1 MAYPTSPQSQAEAR
15 SLRLPVLAN
24 GSHTAHFYSS
34 DPQLVAEVG
43 PRLFKAIAAGG
54 SAVIIADGTH
64 RKALCDFLEARGVD
78 LNRVTNQ
85 GRWLALDASRALAEF
100 MVGAAPDPARFAAL
114 VGGILDRL
122 ATAAALYGKENS
134 PIAAYGEMVAVLW
147 EKGNSAAA
155 LRLEQLWND
164 LALNRAFHLSC
175 GWPLEFF
182 SRAADGRSVAEICS
196 EHTHVSPTLGYNN
209 MSDDERH
216 SGGFLWQLKA
226 HKVLQNASQIT
237 RQTLGFY
244 RDASAPVRISIHE
257 AIDEVLAIYEYRLRL
272 QDMEVRTNIRPGL
285 EILWPPGECKHV
297 LSNLIA
303 NAIDASAP
311 GAEIYLS
318 ARASRHPI
326 SGASGVRLFVGDQ
339 GIGIP
344 ASVCNRVFSPFF
356 DGRKDINI
364 GLGLWTVKELLDKR
378 GGTIRCRSRVGT
390 PSGTLMTAFLPT
402 ECTTRQKP
410 AIT

>member
-1 MAYPTSPQSQAEAR
+1 MANPTAPQSHADPR
-15 SLRLPVLAN
+15 SLRLPASAE

-34 DPQLVAEVG
+34 DPQLIAEVG
-43 PRLFKAIAAGG
+43 LRLFRAIAAGG
-54 SAVIIADGTH
+54 SAVVIADGAH
-64 RKALCDFLEARGVD
+64 RKGLCDFLELRGID
-78 LNRVTNQ
+78 LHRVTNQ
-85 GRWLALDASRALAEF
+85 GRWLALDASKALAEF
-100 MVGAAPDPARFAAL
+100 MVGDVPDAARFRSL
-114 VGGILDRL
+114 LGGVLDRL
-122 ATAAALYGKENS
+122 AAAAARYGKENS

-164 LALNRAFHLSC
+164 LARNRVFHLSC
-175 GWPLEFF
+175 GWPLGFF
-182 SRAADGRSVAEICS
+182 SRAADGQSVAEICS

-209 MSDDERH
+209 MSADERQ

-226 HKVLQNASQIT
+226 HKVLQNVSQIT

-244 RDASAPVRISIHE
+244 RDASAPVRISVHE

-272 QDMEVRTNIRPGL
+272 QDIEVRKNIRPGL
-285 EILWPPGECKHV
+285 EILWPPGECKHI

-318 ARASRHPI
+318 ARASRHPVT
-326 SGASGVRLFVGDQ
+326 GVRGVRLFVGDQ

-344 ASVCNRVFSPFF
+344 PSVCSRVFSPFF
-356 DGRKDINI
+356 AGRKDINI

-378 GGTIRCRSRVGT
+378 GGTIRCRSRVGAR
-390 PSGTLMTAFLPT
+390 SGTMMTAFLPI
-402 ECTTRQKP
+402 EGTTRQKQ
-410 AIT
+410 AIA